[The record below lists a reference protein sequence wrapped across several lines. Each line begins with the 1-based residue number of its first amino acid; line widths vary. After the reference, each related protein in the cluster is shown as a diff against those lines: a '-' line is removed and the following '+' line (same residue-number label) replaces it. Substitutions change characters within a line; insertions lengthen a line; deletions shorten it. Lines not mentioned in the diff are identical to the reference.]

1 MSQTKL
7 HIGEGL
13 LLPKDVVTATTV
25 VYGGKGMGKTN
36 FGSVLVEEL
45 TKVSQR
51 WAVLDPMGV
60 WWGLRH
66 SKDGKGAGIPCLILG
81 GPHGDIPIE
90 PTGGTVVADLVA
102 DEDVNV
108 IIDFSRKGNGEAW
121 GVGEKIRFVTDY
133 GKRLFQRQSSLVN
146 GRRREPLLQ
155 IMDEAARFIPQMI
168 RAGQPELAMC
178 LSVWAQIVEEG
189 RNSGLGVVLLTQ
201 RSARL
206 NKDVAELADAMLAFR
221 TVGPNSIEA
230 VTDWLGEHV
239 PKAHINEIIE
249 KLRSLPRGTCLVV
262 SPGWLQLE
270 AVLAVRERE
279 TFDSSAT
286 PKPGESARRVTGK
299 GATPDLGKY
308 AERMKETIEKA
319 KADDPKELR
328 RTIAELQKQLTQRP
342 AQPKVSV
349 QEKTNPAQQQI
360 IVALKGALEAAMK
373 VIAKITAFGF
383 EQTKV
388 NPKQLEQAVQKAVDE
403 IGRQIAV
410 GSDIQRKEF
419 EQLKREA
426 NALLARLEKVIDK
439 KLNISV
445 DVVRAQPPFVLGP
458 SRQTISPANGNGSG
472 EVGGVG
478 QNILNQLAELEALGI
493 VKPEKA
499 QVALMAGYTNARSG
513 GFTEPLAG
521 LLQDGFVIYPTPG
534 FVQLTDAGRQKA
546 ITQEKPLTTKEL
558 HDRLC
563 QKLGGAEGNILRELI
578 AAYPDSLSK
587 EELASKLNYS
597 NPRSGGFTEP
607 LGRLRALGIAEY
619 PQPKIAKAAD
629 WLFIEGAA

>member
-1 MSQTKL
+1 MMTQQKL

-90 PTGGTVVADLVA
+90 PTGGAVVADLVA

-108 IIDFSRKGNGEAW
+108 IIDFSRKANGEAW

-133 GKRLFQRQSSLVN
+133 GKRVFQRQSSLVN

-178 LSVWAQIVEEG
+178 LSVWSQIVEEG

-206 NKDVAELADAMLAFR
+206 NKDVAELADAMIAFR

-239 PKAHINEIIE
+239 PKAHINEIVE
-249 KLRSLPRGTCLVV
+249 KLRSLPRGTALVV

-342 AQPKVSV
+342 TQPKVS
-349 QEKTNPAQQQI
+349 
-360 IVALKGALEAAMK
+360 G
-373 VIAKITAFGF
+373 
-383 EQTKV
+383 QTKT
-388 NPKQLEQAVQKAVDE
+388 QAADPRVIERAVAAAVRKA
-403 IGRQIAV
+403 
-410 GSDIQRKEF
+410 
-419 EQLKREA
+419 
-426 NALLARLEKVIDK
+426 
-439 KLNISV
+439 
-445 DVVRAQPPFVLGP
+445 
-458 SRQTISPANGNGSG
+458 
-472 EVGGVG
+472 
-478 QNILNQLAELEALGI
+478 
-493 VKPEKA
+493 
-499 QVALMAGYTNARSG
+499 
-513 GFTEPLAG
+513 TEPLQRQLVWFQKQARQAIENFTKAVAPLNAIASATLPEMMPSKVVPPVDAPKLATPPARALTRPAASAPVDVTANGDRPLGDLHRQVAGILAAYHPKPVSIDLLAAMCGRTPGGSFSARLSEVRGAG
-521 LLQDGFVIYPTPG
+521 LLV
-534 FVQLTDAGRQKA
+534 DAGRGQLIATDKCV
-546 ITQEKPLTTKEL
+546 QEYLGSFTPPSTTEEVL
-558 HDRLC
+558 QLWDR
-563 QKLGGAEGNILRELI
+563 KLGPLHKQVLDELI
-578 AAYPDSLSK
+578 KHNGDPVAIDDLAAAVGRTPGGSFSARLSEIRSKNLLVDPRRGYVAANK
-587 EELASKLNYS
+587 EALFLEAS
-597 NPRSGGFTEP
+597 
-607 LGRLRALGIAEY
+607 
-619 PQPKIAKAAD
+619 
-629 WLFIEGAA
+629 